1 MVAISER
8 VKEEKNPDKYVIDAS
23 ALYPMLLRISTSEI
37 LEQLSKLTVL
47 DLTKY
52 EIGNTVR
59 YDRSAKDQLKLTE
72 LWDELLSE
80 IREERIDDMKLVQEI
95 ALKNDLTFYDA
106 SYVHVA
112 IRSGSKLV
120 TSDGEIL
127 WKFKDVTLD
136 LTSYKE
142 KVLKR

>member
-1 MVAISER
+1 MGAISER

-23 ALYPMLLRISTSEI
+23 ALYPLLLRISSSEI
-37 LEQLSKLTVL
+37 IEQLSKLTIL

-59 YDRSAKDQLKLTE
+59 YDRSAKDQIKLTE

-80 IREERIDDMKLVQEI
+80 IREERIDDMKSVQEI
-95 ALKNDLTFYDA
+95 ALKNDLAFYDA

-127 WKFKDVTLD
+127 RKFKDITLD
-136 LTSYKE
+136 LNSYKE